1 MFFFCCASD
10 IITIR
15 RQFRIPGTLTGVN
28 GTAPLLLTKYEVR
41 LLLELDAITV
51 VQTGDRSD
59 PAAVTAATDRFN
71 AHQKEAFETF
81 AHLVHEE
88 KLSHIRENESA
99 IVSKYRERNDVAS
112 LTDEEIIKEKE
123 SGIDPVPFHSMP
135 VQLFTASPFHEF
147 KTQVIVKAAD
157 IVMSRNE
164 EIKFQA
170 FRQLWRSG
178 FHLTHG
184 TKFACDFLVY
194 ENDPAVCHAKYML
207 FCRETEA
214 EISALEIL
222 LKGRLSVQVG
232 KQPVFAV
239 VQMPPADSS
248 DSVHIT
254 FMKLVWEGKRF
265 NPVQQMKQFVCK

>member
-1 MFFFCCASD
+1 MNS
-10 IITIR
+10 
-15 RQFRIPGTLTGVN
+15 
-28 GTAPLLLTKYEVR
+28 TAPLLLTKYEVR
-41 LLLELDAITV
+41 LLIELDAITV
-51 VQTGDRSD
+51 VQASDRSD
-59 PAAVTAATDRFN
+59 PVTVTAATERFN

-99 IVSKYRERNDVAS
+99 IISKYRERNDVAS
-112 LTDEEIIKEKE
+112 LTNEQIIQEKE

-147 KTQVIVKAAD
+147 KTEVSVSVAD
-157 IVMSRNE
+157 ITMSRAE
-164 EIKFQA
+164 EIRYYA
-170 FRQLWRSG
+170 YRQLWRSG
-178 FHLTHG
+178 FYLTHG

-194 ENDPAVCHAKYML
+194 ESDPAVCHAKYML

-214 EISALEIL
+214 EITALEIL

-232 KQPVFAV
+232 KEPVFAI
-239 VQMPPADSS
+239 VQLPPGDQPS
-248 DSVHIT
+248 DSVQIT

-265 NPVQQMKQFVCK
+265 TPVQQMKNSVCE